1 MLLSSF
7 SDGFRVLKRGGVGWG
22 GGNFI
27 CESLV
32 KTTEAEPDAG
42 VDITTGGA

>member
-22 GGNFI
+22 DFI

-42 VDITTGGA
+42 IDITTGGA